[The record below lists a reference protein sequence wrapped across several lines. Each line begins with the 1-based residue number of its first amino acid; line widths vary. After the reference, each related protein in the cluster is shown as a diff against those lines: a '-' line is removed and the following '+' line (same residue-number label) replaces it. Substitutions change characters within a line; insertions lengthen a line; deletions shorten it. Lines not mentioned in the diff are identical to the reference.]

1 MATETLETDYLIIGA
16 GAAGM
21 AFADSLLEN
30 SAATITMV
38 DRRHAP
44 GGHWIDAYP
53 FVRLHQPSSYYGVS
67 TMPLGQDAI
76 DLAGPNAAYYELAG
90 ADEIRAYFAQVMQRR
105 FLPSGRVRYFP
116 SCDYMEENRFVSR
129 LVDQSW
135 NVRVRQKVVD
145 TTYLEGTNPATSP
158 LPFEVADGV
167 QCVPA
172 GELTRVAR
180 HFERYAIIGAGKTAL
195 DACVWL
201 LEQGV
206 PASMIRWIKP
216 REAWWINRKFQQPH
230 TLLPEFYRGTAIQV
244 EAMAQATSIPDL
256 FARLEAQD
264 FFLRVDES
272 VTPTMFRGAIVSEN
286 ELALLRQIKD
296 VVRLGHVRTIGHDEI
311 ILEEG
316 RIAASESTL
325 YVHCAARG
333 LARRPLRPI
342 FEEGRITVQPFRWGF
357 ACYQYAMLGM
367 VEATV
372 QGDEEKNRLC
382 PAMAYWDTDKDY
394 LSSFL
399 ATLANERA
407 QATFPALVD
416 WARNTRL
423 NPASQIAGYSN
434 DPVMIDSRERIKR
447 NGAAAVA
454 NILKLLGAGSG

>member
-1 MATETLETDYLIIGA
+1 MAVETIETDYLIIGA

-44 GGHWIDAYP
+44 GGHWQDAYP
-53 FVRLHQPSSYYGVS
+53 FVRLHQPSSYYGIS

-76 DLAGPNAAYYELAG
+76 DSSGPNAGYYELAG

-116 SCDYMEENRFVSR
+116 SCDYTEENRFVSR
-129 LVDQSW
+129 LIDQSW

-145 TTYLEGTNPATSP
+145 TTYLEGTIPATSP
-158 LPFEVADGV
+158 LPFEVANGV
-167 QCVPA
+167 QCVPS

-256 FARLEAQD
+256 FARLEAED
-264 FFLRVDES
+264 FFLRVDQS
-272 VTPTMFRGAIVSEN
+272 VTPTMFRGAIVSEK

-296 VVRLGHVRTIGHDEI
+296 VVQLGHLQTIGRNEI
-311 ILEEG
+311 VLDEG
-316 RIAASESTL
+316 RVAASEATL

-372 QGDEEKNRLC
+372 QGNEEKNRLC

-407 QATFPALVD
+407 QAAYPALVN
-416 WARNTRL
+416 WAKNTRL
-423 NPASQIAGYSN
+423 NPISQVATYSN

-454 NILKLLGAGSG
+454 NIIKLLGAGNC

>member
-1 MATETLETDYLIIGA
+1 MAMETIETDYLIIGA

-67 TMPLGQDAI
+67 TVPLGQDAI
-76 DLAGPNAAYYELAG
+76 DLSGPNSGYYELAG

-116 SCDYMEENRFVSR
+116 SCDYTEENRFVSR
-129 LVDQSW
+129 LIDQSW

-145 TTYLEGTNPATSP
+145 TTYLEGTIPATSP

-167 QCVPA
+167 QCVPS
-172 GELTRVAR
+172 GELTRIAG

-201 LEQGV
+201 LEQGI

-230 TLLPEFYRGTAIQV
+230 GLLPEFYRGTAIQV

-256 FARLEAQD
+256 FARLEAEG
-264 FFLRVDES
+264 FFLRVDQS
-272 VTPTMFRGAIVSEN
+272 VTPTMFRGAIVSEK

-296 VVRLGHVRTIGHDEI
+296 VIRLGHVRTIGRDEI
-311 ILEEG
+311 VLDEG
-316 RIAASESTL
+316 RVPAIGATL
-325 YVHCAARG
+325 YVHCASRG
-333 LARRPLRPI
+333 LSRRPLRPI

-372 QGDEEKNRLC
+372 QGDVEKNRLC
-382 PAMAYWDTDKDY
+382 PAIAYWDTDKDY

-407 QATFPALVD
+407 QAAFPALVD
-416 WARNTRL
+416 WAKNTRL
-423 NPASQIAGYSN
+423 NPISQVAAYSN
-434 DPVMIDSRERIKR
+434 DPFMIDSRERIKR

-454 NILKLLGAGSG
+454 NILKLLSAGTR

>member
-1 MATETLETDYLIIGA
+1 MATETLATDYLIIGA

-67 TMPLGQDAI
+67 TVPLGQDAI
-76 DLAGPNAAYYELAG
+76 DLSGPNSGYYELAG

-116 SCDYMEENRFVSR
+116 SCDYTEENRFVSR

-145 TTYLEGTNPATSP
+145 TTYLEGTIPATSP

-167 QCVPA
+167 QCVPS
-172 GELTRVAR
+172 GELTRIAG

-201 LEQGV
+201 LEQGI

-230 TLLPEFYRGTAIQV
+230 GLLPEFYRGTAIQV

-256 FARLEAQD
+256 FARLEAEG
-264 FFLRVDES
+264 FFLRVDQS
-272 VTPTMFRGAIVSEN
+272 VTPTMFRGAIVSEK

-296 VVRLGHVRTIGHDEI
+296 VIRLGHVRTIGRDEI
-311 ILEEG
+311 VLDEG
-316 RIAASESTL
+316 RVPAIGATL
-325 YVHCAARG
+325 YVHCASRG
-333 LARRPLRPI
+333 LSRRPLRPI

-372 QGDEEKNRLC
+372 QGDVEKNRLC
-382 PAMAYWDTDKDY
+382 PAIAYWDTDKDY

-407 QATFPALVD
+407 QAAFPALVD
-416 WARNTRL
+416 WAKNTRL
-423 NPASQIAGYSN
+423 NPISQVAAYSN
-434 DPVMIDSRERIKR
+434 DPFMIDSRERIKR

-454 NILKLLGAGSG
+454 NILKLLSAGTR

>member
-1 MATETLETDYLIIGA
+1 
-16 GAAGM
+16 
-21 AFADSLLEN
+21 
-30 SAATITMV
+30 
-38 DRRHAP
+38 
-44 GGHWIDAYP
+44 
-53 FVRLHQPSSYYGVS
+53 
-67 TMPLGQDAI
+67 
-76 DLAGPNAAYYELAG
+76 
-90 ADEIRAYFAQVMQRR
+90 
-105 FLPSGRVRYFP
+105 
-116 SCDYMEENRFVSR
+116 
-129 LVDQSW
+129 
-135 NVRVRQKVVD
+135 
-145 TTYLEGTNPATSP
+145 
-158 LPFEVADGV
+158 
-167 QCVPA
+167 
-172 GELTRVAR
+172 
-180 HFERYAIIGAGKTAL
+180 
-195 DACVWL
+195 
-201 LEQGV
+201 
-206 PASMIRWIKP
+206 MIRWIKP